1 MLFTCFE
8 FREVPEV
15 PRVESTS
22 AWDESTSAWDESTS
36 AWDESTSAWA
46 ESMSAAVH
54 VTDRRKKS
62 TKPSRVAQQLGS
74 NTIQTKGRPPTLL
87 LFCNVDALPVSFMR
101 YWTRTFQESFSMFG
115 MEIRLAV
122 KKNN

>member
-1 MLFTCFE
+1 VLFTCFE
-8 FREVPEV
+8 FREVPEL

-36 AWDESTSAWA
+36 AWDESTSAWD

-62 TKPSRVAQQLGS
+62 TK
-74 NTIQTKGRPPTLL
+74 
-87 LFCNVDALPVSFMR
+87 
-101 YWTRTFQESFSMFG
+101 
-115 MEIRLAV
+115 
-122 KKNN
+122 